1 MQINITGGTMLTTLT
16 LIILTLPGLCY
27 YSKWVFHTS
36 SSLFNPSHHLPL
48 LASYFTKKREVEAPT
63 TKDFHYHIHPC
74 SSLLP
79 ACYCRLITTVSTW
92 RNSVLECRIPSYSRM
107 LLQYITMESNM
118 YKCMGFPHG
127 SVGKI
132 CLQCRRPGFDSWVG
146 KTPWRRKWQSTPV
159 FLPGKSHGE
168 RSLAGYSPWGCKS
181 WTWLSD

>member
-1 MQINITGGTMLTTLT
+1 MSCILNLTSLSPLHSCLVNWKPWINPIAHLFHAAAMQINITGGTMLTTLT

-107 LLQYITMESNM
+107 LLQYITPVYNN
-118 YKCMGFPHG
+118 
-127 SVGKI
+127 GK
-132 CLQCRRPGFDSWVG
+132 QHV
-146 KTPWRRKWQSTPV
+146 
-159 FLPGKSHGE
+159 
-168 RSLAGYSPWGCKS
+168 
-181 WTWLSD
+181 